1 MEEAK
6 QDREKGEPKIR
17 RRIFRELEAIAF
29 QDPKEYVKTEEIDG
43 ELRQVP
49 RAVSEMKPRARRVI
63 EAVNFQKDG
72 GVTYKMYSKLKALE
86 ILGRME
92 GQPIPGE
99 EGAGLSEGD
108 RMLLEKAM
116 KRHEGNS

>member
-6 QDREKGEPKIR
+6 KKREKEGRKIQQR
-17 RRIFRELEAIAF
+17 VIRELEAIAF
-29 QDPKEYVKTEEIDG
+29 QDPKEYVKTEESEG
-43 ELRQVP
+43 EPRQVP
-49 RAVSEMKPRARRVI
+49 RVVSEMKPRARRVI
-63 EAVNFQKDG
+63 ETVNFQKDG

-99 EGAGLSEGD
+99 ESAGLSEGD
-108 RMLLEKAM
+108 RLLLEKAA